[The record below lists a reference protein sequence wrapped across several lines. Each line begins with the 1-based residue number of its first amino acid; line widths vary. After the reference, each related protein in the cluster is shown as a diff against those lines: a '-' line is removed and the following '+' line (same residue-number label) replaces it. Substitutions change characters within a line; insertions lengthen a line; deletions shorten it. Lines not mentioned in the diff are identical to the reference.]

1 MYMDIPLLRNQ
12 LNQTPPNTTYIQQIL
27 TAFKQG
33 LFTFV
38 PNKPEIHQLIKEDL
52 PLETLD
58 TPTVAAIVDR
68 LIHWMEQFQAPIHDR
83 VTTQWR
89 EQFKKTSNYT
99 DFICQFVVEYKNHS
113 EMVYKETWD
122 ARKRIAHHESA
133 VPPEHR
139 ATGENGVPDHMK
151 SGRR

>member
-1 MYMDIPLLRNQ
+1 MDSDLLRKQ
-12 LNQTPPNTTYIQQIL
+12 LNQSPPNTEYIQQIL
-27 TAFKQG
+27 DIFKEA
-33 LFTFV
+33 LFKFV
-38 PNKPEIHQLIKEDL
+38 PNKPDIHQFINDDL

-68 LIHWMEQFQAPIHDR
+68 LIHWIEQFQAPIHDR

-89 EQFKKTSNYT
+89 EDFKKTTNYT

-122 ARKRIAHHESA
+122 ARKRIANHESA

-139 ATGENGVPDHMK
+139 ATGENGIPDNMK
-151 SGRR
+151 SGI

>member
-1 MYMDIPLLRNQ
+1 MDIPLLHTQ
-12 LNQTPPNTTYIQQIL
+12 LNQSPPNTEYIQQIL
-27 TAFKQG
+27 DIFKEA
-33 LFTFV
+33 LFKFV
-38 PNKPEIHQLIKEDL
+38 PNKPDIHQFINDDL

-68 LIHWMEQFQAPIHDR
+68 LIHWIEQFQAPIHDR

-89 EQFKKTSNYT
+89 EDFKKTTNYT

-122 ARKRIAHHESA
+122 ARKRIANHESA

-139 ATGENGVPDHMK
+139 ATGENGIPDNMK
-151 SGRR
+151 SGI

>member
-52 PLETLD
+52 PLDTLD
-58 TPTVAAIVDR
+58 ILPWQQSWIALSIGWNNFKHLYTTV
-68 LIHWMEQFQAPIHDR
+68 
-83 VTTQWR
+83 
-89 EQFKKTSNYT
+89 
-99 DFICQFVVEYKNHS
+99 
-113 EMVYKETWD
+113 
-122 ARKRIAHHESA
+122 
-133 VPPEHR
+133 
-139 ATGENGVPDHMK
+139 
-151 SGRR
+151 

>member
-1 MYMDIPLLRNQ
+1 MDIPLLHTQ
-12 LNQTPPNTTYIQQIL
+12 LNQYPPNTEYIQQIL
-27 TAFKQG
+27 DIFKEA
-33 LFTFV
+33 LFKFV
-38 PNKPEIHQLIKEDL
+38 PNKPDIHQFINDDL

-68 LIHWMEQFQAPIHDR
+68 FIHWIEQFQAPIHDR

-89 EQFKKTSNYT
+89 EDLKKTTNYT

-122 ARKRIAHHESA
+122 ARKRIANNESA

-139 ATGENGVPDHMK
+139 ATGENGIPDNMK
-151 SGRR
+151 SGM